1 LSDEDPLATLRAGGK
16 AALARALA
24 RLEEAANAEATLD
37 LLDAAWVEPRG
48 HVVGLTGPPGVG
60 KSTLASALVRA
71 WRARDRTV
79 GVIAIDPS
87 SRRTGG
93 ALLGDR
99 ARIEV
104 DPDDAGLF
112 VRSMA
117 ARDRLGGL
125 ADACAAATVML
136 RALFDVVLVET
147 VGVGQSET
155 EVADL
160 ADTVVLAIQPGSG
173 DSLQYMKAG
182 IVEVPDVAV
191 VTKADLGLL
200 AERARRDLESALR
213 LAPDAAAWRSRVLA
227 VAAPAG
233 QGIDDLVEAIAAHLA
248 WLSAS
253 SQLDGRRQAH
263 GQFWL
268 ERAVREEFGR
278 DGLRRAEAIQALSNQ
293 ASASPF
299 RRLAEL
305 SEALDQ
311 AWPTARRLCDRS

>member
-71 WRARDRTV
+71 WRAKDRTV

-125 ADACAAATVML
+125 ADACAAATVLL

-263 GQFWL
+263 GRFWL

>member
-1 LSDEDPLATLRAGGK
+1 M
-16 AALARALA
+16 
-24 RLEEAANAEATLD
+24 
-37 LLDAAWVEPRG
+37 
-48 HVVGLTGPPGVG
+48 
-60 KSTLASALVRA
+60 RA
-71 WRARDRTV
+71 WRAKDRTV

-104 DPDDAGLF
+104 DPDDAGVF

-125 ADACAAATVML
+125 ADACAAATVLL

-233 QGIDDLVEAIAAHLA
+233 QGIDDLVEAVAAHRA

-253 SQLDGRRQAH
+253 TQLDRRRQAH
-263 GQFWL
+263 GQSWL
-268 ERAVREEFGR
+268 ERAIREEFGR
-278 DGLRRAEAIQALSNQ
+278 DGLRRAEAIQVLSDQ
-293 ASASPF
+293 APASPF

-311 AWPTARRLCDRS
+311 AQPTVRRLYGRS